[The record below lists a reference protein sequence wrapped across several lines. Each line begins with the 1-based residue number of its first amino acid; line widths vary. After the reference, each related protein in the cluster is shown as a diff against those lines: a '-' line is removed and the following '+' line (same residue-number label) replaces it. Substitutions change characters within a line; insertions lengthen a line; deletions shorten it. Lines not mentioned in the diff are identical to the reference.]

1 MKQEDKKRLLDYLD
15 GKLNADAP
23 VAEIDALNELLRHSP
38 QARDFLRTHANIDT
52 QLREIAIS
60 RSPEKITTRP
70 THSWFFPAI
79 TSLAACVSLWLVLQ
93 LGKKDDTISPTL
105 SQQAIDGPI
114 STLMETA
121 TPVAVLK
128 SATDV
133 QWSDPLEIHPTG
145 STLTAGWIRIAQGTL
160 QIEFLSGARLL
171 VNGPAELRL
180 DSDNSAYLATGKA
193 SAYVPEPAHG
203 FVLDSPGLNVKDLGT
218 SFGLEVSAD
227 KGPEVHC
234 FDGSVELSTNQ
245 NQSKP
250 LLLPASKALQLN
262 GNTLQEVPVRP
273 ADFPNGKELSER
285 ASIDLK
291 RRLQDWKNVNDSLA
305 RDSNT
310 LVLYTFDN
318 ADEWSRSVRNESVAT
333 SGKFDASIVGAGWT
347 GGRWKGKSGLEF
359 RSRGDRLRFTIPG
372 EHQQIS
378 MSAWIRV
385 DSLPNDYNSLML
397 PTHYQT
403 GSLHWNIER
412 GGEMRLT
419 QLCDTTDPVNPDNWN
434 GPVSGKGF
442 NGLDF
447 GRWLYIVTTY
457 NCATGEVIHYRDG
470 INVGNGTFAKSIP
483 IAFGEMEFGN
493 WGADGKSEDNQWILG
508 QYTNQRV
515 RNFVGRLDHLAIFS
529 RVLSAEEISLMYQ
542 IGSP

>member
-1 MKQEDKKRLLDYLD
+1 MKQEDKQRLLDYLD
-15 GKLNADAP
+15 GKLDADAS
-23 VAEIDALNELLRHSP
+23 VAEIDALNELLRHDE
-38 QARDFLRTHANIDT
+38 QARSFLRTHANIDT
-52 QLREIAIS
+52 QLRELALA
-60 RSPEKITTRP
+60 RSPRSLSKRNTP
-70 THSWFFPAI
+70 TWVIPTI

-93 LGKKDDTISPTL
+93 LGKNDDSIPTAIVH
-105 SQQAIDGPI
+105 SAIDGPV
-114 STLMETA
+114 STLLETE

-133 QWSDPLEIHPTG
+133 AWSDPLEIHPTG
-145 STLTAGWIRIAQGTL
+145 STLTAGWIRIAKGTL

-180 DSDNSAYLATGKA
+180 DSDNSAYLASGKA

-218 SFGLEVSAD
+218 SFGLEISAD

-250 LLLPASKALQLN
+250 LLLPASRALQLQ
-262 GNTLQEVPVRP
+262 GDTLREVPVRP

-285 ASIDLK
+285 ASLDLQ
-291 RRLQDWKNVNDSLA
+291 RRLKDWKNLNESIANDPETLA
-305 RDSNT
+305 
-310 LVLYTFDN
+310 LYTFDD
-318 ADEWSRSVRNESVAT
+318 ADEWSRTVRNDSLAT
-333 SGKFDASIVGAGWT
+333 SGKSDASIVGAGWT

-385 DSLPNDYNSLML
+385 DSLPNDYNSLIL
-397 PTHYQT
+397 PTHYQA

-419 QLCDTTDPVNPDNWN
+419 QLRDTTDPVNPENWN

-447 GRWLYIVTTY
+447 GRWLYIVTTFD
-457 NCATGEVIHYRDG
+457 CSTGEVVHYRDG
-470 INVGNGTFAKSIP
+470 VTVGRGTFPQSMSI
-483 IAFGEMEFGN
+483 ALGEMEFGN
-493 WGADGKSEDNQWILG
+493 WGADGKSADNQWILA
-508 QYTNQRV
+508 QFTNQRV
-515 RNFVGRLDHLAIFS
+515 RNFVGRLDHLSIFS
-529 RVLSAEEISLMYQ
+529 RILSPEEIAQIYQ
-542 IGSP
+542 VGSP